1 MATEPTAQEQ
11 YMLELVNRARLNPQ
25 AEADRS
31 LGGNL
36 NEGLAPGTIS
46 TKPKQPLAF
55 DLKLEQAA
63 QGHSQSMLEKNYF
76 AHQDP
81 NGSQPGDR
89 ATSAGFNWNRVGEN
103 IAWQGSTGKV
113 DPTTVVGQQQKDL
126 FVDTTEADRGHRTNM
141 MDPNF
146 SSVGIS
152 AKQGEFKQNGTKYN
166 SVMTT
171 QDFGKDPK
179 SNPVLTGVV
188 FTDKVVDDNFYTV
201 GEGVG
206 NVRVN
211 AVGNDGKTY
220 STTTMTAGGY
230 SLALPPGTYAV
241 SFSSD
246 FDRDGKVD
254 TTAAKTVTI
263 GTENVKQD
271 FATDTY
277 VPITSSAPAGP
288 SQPSTSA
295 PSTPLTSSA
304 PSKRLASSAP
314 GAPFQPLI
322 SAAPSKRL
330 ASSAPGAPSTPLT
343 SSAPS
348 KLLASSASMTPSMS
362 ATPEVQPMKGDD
374 VLMTPSTSAT
384 PEVQPMKG
392 DDVLMGTAV
401 GTNTKGAENDFLIGS
416 VAGDGLMMSGDSNDY
431 LANYRTINSDAIRTS
446 IGNIID
452 DYFNFGSQTLTG
464 VTANDYLNL
473 GNNLSTLM
481 SSMGIER
488 LDSLISDKC
497 SIG

>member
-11 YMLELVNRARLNPQ
+11 YMLELINRARLNPQ

-55 DLKLEQAA
+55 DPKLEQAA

-103 IAWQGSTGKV
+103 IAWQGTTGKV
-113 DPTTVVGQQQKDL
+113 DPTTVVEQQQKDL
-126 FVDTTEADRGHRTNM
+126 FVDKTEADRGHRTNM

-152 AKQGEFKQNGTKYN
+152 AQQGEFNQNGTKYN

-179 SNPVLTGVV
+179 SNPFLTGVV
-188 FTDKVVDDNFYTV
+188 YTDKVVDDNFYTV

-220 STTTMTAGGY
+220 STTTMSAGGY

-254 TTAAKTVTI
+254 TTTPKIVTI

-277 VPITSSAPAGP
+277 VPT
-288 SQPSTSA
+288 T
-295 PSTPLTSSA
+295 
-304 PSKRLASSAP
+304 
-314 GAPFQPLI
+314 
-322 SAAPSKRL
+322 
-330 ASSAPGAPSTPLT
+330 SSAPGAPSTPLT
-343 SSAPS
+343 SAPS
-348 KLLASSASMTPSMS
+348 KRLTSLDS
-362 ATPEVQPMKGDD
+362 
-374 VLMTPSTSAT
+374 MTPSTSAT
-384 PEVQPMKG
+384 PEVRPMKG

-401 GTNTKGAENDFLIGS
+401 GTNTKGVENDFLIGS
-416 VAGDGLMMSGDSNDY
+416 VAGDGLIMSGDSNDY
-431 LANYRTINSDAIRTS
+431 LANYPTINSDAIWTRS
-446 IGNIID
+446 GNTID
-452 DYFNFGSQTLTG
+452 NYFNFGSQNLTG
-464 VTANDYLNL
+464 ITANNYLNL
-473 GNNLSTLM
+473 DNNLSTLM
-481 SSMGIER
+481 NSMGIER
-488 LDSLISDKC
+488 LDSLI
-497 SIG
+497 